1 MIEPELAFAT
11 LEDDMD
17 CAEEYLKYCLK
28 YVIENNSEEIAF
40 FDKFV
45 EKGLF
50 DRLKMVIE
58 APFKRITYTEAIKV
72 LEEKIKKKKAKFEMK
87 VEWGID
93 LATEHE
99 KYLTDKVY
107 NGPIIL
113 YDYPKDIKAFYMRQ
127 NEDGKTV

>member
-58 APFKRITYTEAIKV
+58 TPFKRITYTEAIKV